1 MTRQAEAAQ
10 STAELFQ
17 AEVIAADERAIAEV
31 ILRAAVRAL
40 LVQLGEAE
48 ASVSLGYRRGVPP
61 RPSASCVRGDP
72 RGGAVWRVAA
82 ECALRAPS
90 LGKCMM

>member
-17 AEVIAADERAIAEV
+17 DEAIAGDERAIDEV
-31 ILRAAVRAL
+31 IQRAGGERAAVRAL

-48 ASVSLGYRRGVPP
+48 AAVSLGYRRGTQPP
-61 RPSASCVRGDP
+61 RPVR
-72 RGGAVWRVAA
+72 
-82 ECALRAPS
+82 EL
-90 LGKCMM
+90 